1 MFQGLMRISPDF
13 LDEDCSFKLK
23 LFKIS
28 QWYKNCLEF
37 RTLSLHVFLLCQ
49 YCTQR
54 GYHLCNF
61 VIVVQQVL
69 SSGTCWVAT
78 FWGSFSVVCFQLIIF
93 VVVCIPKFVVN
104 FYCCYNLLFVTFPTS
119 CVLVCAFSDSNVCLS
134 YRKML
139 MVLIWYFL

>member
-1 MFQGLMRISPDF
+1 MPRIPYIIF
-13 LDEDCSFKLK
+13 ACWF
-23 LFKIS
+23 FIS
-28 QWYKNCLEF
+28 SHVYSKHKNWRAILLRMYIF
-37 RTLSLHVFLLCQ
+37 FLLCQ